1 LNEPS
6 TNSDGFNTSSNDR
19 FFVAVDCEYPNIG
32 NNNKRKVVGSDGAI
46 FLMRCQNSFSCS
58 QMPILKD
65 TSRCH
70 SRSRTT
76 KNTSKM
82 GPTSSPMVE
91 ALKKGTVKAFGTSY
105 FTKFNE
111 QQSKSNDPQ
120 KGSTS
125 SSSTIPFPPLVI
137 DTNINVKLDD
147 EEAQQQQN
155 RENNLKQFED
165 MASKLN
171 ESTSSQEAYE
181 CRSPEQKVKEKRR
194 RRTTMFVK
202 GSSTPDDVK
211 SPSFKSYDL
220 HHKTKIDF
228 SDTAAAST
236 CVGES
241 YKETS
246 SSNNIDV
253 KFPVSTLTS
262 SISDDSALANKRHTS
277 REQKATQLVPAKK
290 NNNSSEKSLSTSSV
304 MSSQELYQEFVSKY
318 ASEKKLLQ
326 ERTNEAE
333 NKLSMALA
341 EHEAL
346 HFLNEVRTMFIF

>member
-1 LNEPS
+1 
-6 TNSDGFNTSSNDR
+6 
-19 FFVAVDCEYPNIG
+19 
-32 NNNKRKVVGSDGAI
+32 
-46 FLMRCQNSFSCS
+46 
-58 QMPILKD
+58 
-65 TSRCH
+65 
-70 SRSRTT
+70 
-76 KNTSKM
+76 M

-137 DTNINVKLDD
+137 DTNINLKLDD

-228 SDTAAAST
+228 SDAAAATST
-236 CVGES
+236 STTES
-241 YKETS
+241 CKETS

-253 KFPVSTLTS
+253 KFPVSCTLTS
-262 SISDDSALANKRHTS
+262 SISDDSALLVNKRHTT
-277 REQKATQLVPAKK
+277 REAEAIQYIPAKK
-290 NNNSSEKSLSTSSV
+290 NNNLSDKSLSTSSV
-304 MSSQELYQEFVSKY
+304 MSSQELYQEFVSQY